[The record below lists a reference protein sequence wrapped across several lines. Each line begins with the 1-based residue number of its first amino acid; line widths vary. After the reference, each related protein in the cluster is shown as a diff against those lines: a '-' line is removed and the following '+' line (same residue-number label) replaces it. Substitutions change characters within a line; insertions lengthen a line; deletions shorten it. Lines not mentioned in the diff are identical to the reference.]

1 MNNDSILIPERT
13 IANTEGMSKKRILDQ
28 PFGIVAETGPWVM
41 LGDPYNK
48 RVACK
53 IGPTAIGKGIAILY
67 CRVDCSKTFDS
78 LFKLAK
84 TNEVNAAD
92 GVSVS
97 IVFVLIAA
105 QNWATIRTNHCLYL
119 QANLNYVKCFSRRAP
134 LGKR

>member
-53 IGPTAIGKGIAILY
+53 IGPTAIGKGIATLY

-84 TNEVNAAD
+84 TNDVNATD
-92 GVSVS
+92 GVSVR

-105 QNWATIRTNHCLYL
+105 QNGAASRSHHCLYS
-119 QANLNYVKCFSRRAP
+119 QANLNLRQMLFETSP
-134 LGKR
+134 LGKK